1 MLKMMRSANEQKLIQ
16 IVDAGTLDAVRKGGA
31 WVVCRPG
38 CYECCIGVF
47 PISQADAQRLREGLQ
62 ELARTDP
69 ARAEIVSRRARNA
82 AERYAA
88 DFPGDALSGII
99 AEDTAS
105 QGRFENFAND
115 DLCPALDPENGT
127 CDLYAS
133 RPLTCR
139 TFGPA
144 LRLDGDSVDV
154 CELCYPGASDEEIL
168 ASQAEIEIAGLASVR
183 EEEAEAE
190 TGLRG
195 HTIVAFA
202 LR

>member
-1 MLKMMRSANEQKLIQ
+1 MRSANEQKLIQ
-16 IVDAGTLDAVRKGGA
+16 IVDAGTLAAVRKGGG

-38 CYECCIGVF
+38 CFECCIGVF
-47 PISQADAQRLREGLQ
+47 PISQADALRLRDGLR

-69 ARAEIVSRRARNA
+69 VRAGNVSRRAGEA
-82 AERYAA
+82 AGRYAA
-88 DFPGDALSGII
+88 DFPGDAASGII
-99 AEDTAS
+99 GEDAAC
-105 QGRFENFAND
+105 QERFESFAND
-115 DLCPALDPENGT
+115 DPCPALDPENGT

-133 RPLTCR
+133 RPVTCR

-154 CELCYPGASDEEIL
+154 CELCYHGASDEEIL
-168 ASQAEIEIAGLASVR
+168 ASQVEIEIAGLGTAR

-195 HTIVAFA
+195 QTIVAFA

>member
-1 MLKMMRSANEQKLIQ
+1 MRSANEQRLIQ
-16 IVDAGTLDAVRKGGA
+16 IVDAGTAEAVRKGGA

-47 PISQADAQRLREGLQ
+47 PISQADALRLRDGLR

-69 ARAEIVSRRARNA
+69 ARSANVSRRAREA
-82 AERYAA
+82 ARRYAA
-88 DFPGDALSGII
+88 DFPGDAASGII
-99 AEDTAS
+99 GEDAAS
-105 QGRFENFAND
+105 QERFASFAND
-115 DLCPALDPENGT
+115 DPCPALDPENGT
-127 CDLYAS
+127 CDLYAA
-133 RPLTCR
+133 RPVTCR

-154 CELCYPGASDEEIL
+154 CELCYHGASDEEIL
-168 ASQAEIEIAGLASVR
+168 ASQVEIEIAGLGAAR

-190 TGLRG
+190 AGLRG
-195 HTIVAFA
+195 QTIVAFA